1 MAGIDVGMTGVA
13 VGRPGLETPP
23 IPVHPQSRSGK
34 RRGLRRD
41 VWPLFSGV
49 VVAAVSLGLIVLIGV
64 VSWLSLLPEPPLF
77 LDTYEYTLSNYVD
90 VFRDPFLREIIGNSI
105 LFAVIALAVAFTI
118 GVGAAWLVERTNF
131 RLKTSVYTIMT
142 LGMVMPGFL
151 IALGWLYL
159 AGPRVGF
166 ATAALHDATGI
177 SLDFSTIWG
186 MALIQG
192 LLYAP
197 VAFIMT
203 SAAFA
208 RVDGAMEEAAFMS
221 GANGWQTFRRVTL
234 PVLRPSLIGAGIYVL
249 IMCFGTF
256 DIPAILGLQNRR
268 FIFSTYIYE
277 LINPNV
283 SGRSQHQLAA
293 TFGMIMIIAGIM
305 LTLWY
310 GRTVKK
316 AERYAT
322 VSGKSHKPGKRVLSR
337 GGQATATIAVFA
349 YLFLALVG
357 PFLTLAW
364 VAVTP
369 YTMAPSSEAF
379 GLVNLDHFRNIPW
392 DLLWAGL
399 KNTLWLI
406 VVVPTTV
413 MFAVALPFSWVVLRS
428 KSRLRGLADTAAF
441 IPLVVPSIIFGLAML
456 LITLFAVQKILP
468 LYGTIWAIALAFI
481 VSFISFGSRMTN
493 GAWIQLGRDLEESA
507 TMSGATTFQ
516 VVRRIVFPLIRP
528 AMAAGWLW
536 IALLT
541 YRQLA
546 IPALLTTPRNMTLPM
561 VVWGEWLGGRAGSAA
576 ACSLLFMVVLV
587 PLIALY
593 WRFSAWKDVAH

>member
-1 MAGIDVGMTGVA
+1 MTGA
-13 VGRPGLETPP
+13 VIDRARLLGR
-23 IPVHPQSRSGK
+23 V
-34 RRGLRRD
+34 RRLGDLRRRD
-41 VWPLFSGV
+41 TWPPLAGTV
-49 VVAAVSLGLIVLIGV
+49 VVLVSLLLVALIGV
-64 VSWLSLLPEPPLF
+64 VAWLSLLPEPPLF
-77 LDTYEYTLSNYVD
+77 LETYSYSLGNYAD
-90 VFRDPFLREIIGNSI
+90 VARDPFLRDIIGNTVI
-105 LFAVIALAVAFTI
+105 FALIALAGAFTV
-118 GVGAAWLVERTNF
+118 GVGAAWLVERTDF
-131 RLKTSVYTIMT
+131 RFKTSLYTIMT
-142 LGMVMPGFL
+142 FGMVMPAFL

-166 ATAALHDATGI
+166 ATAAINDLVGI
-177 SLDFSTIWG
+177 EIDMSSIYG

-208 RVDGAMEEAAFMS
+208 RVDGAMEEAAYMS
-221 GANGWQTFRRVTL
+221 GANGWETFRRVTL

-256 DIPAILGLQNRR
+256 DIPAILGLQNRK

-277 LINPNV
+277 LINPSI
-283 SGRSQHQLAA
+283 SGRSQYQIAA
-293 TFGMIMIIAGIM
+293 TFGMIMVAGGLL

-322 VSGKSHKPGKRVLSR
+322 VSGKSHKPGKRVLTR
-337 GGQATATIAVFA
+337 KGRVA
-349 YLFLALVG
+349 ALVAVIVYVLLAILG
-357 PFLTLAW
+357 PLLTLVW
-364 VAVTP
+364 VALTP
-369 YTMAPSSEAF
+369 YAVAPSVESLQLVSLDNF
-379 GLVNLDHFRNIPW
+379 TGLPW
-392 DLLWAGL
+392 DLIWEGM
-399 KNTLWLI
+399 KNTILLI

-413 MFAVALPFSWVVLRS
+413 MFVIALPFSWVVLRS
-428 KSRLRGLADTAAF
+428 KARLRGLADTAAF
-441 IPLVVPSIIFGLAML
+441 VPLVVPSIIFGLAML

-507 TMSGATTFQ
+507 TMSGATTLQ
-516 VVRRIVFPLIRP
+516 VIRSVVFPLIAP
-528 AMAAGWLW
+528 AMASAWLW

-546 IPALLTTPRNMTLPM
+546 IPAILTTPRNVTLPM
-561 VVWGEWLGGRAGSAA
+561 VVFGQWLGGQAGSAA
-576 ACSLLFMVVLV
+576 ACSLIFMVVLI

-593 WRFSAWKDVAH
+593 WRFSRGRSVAH